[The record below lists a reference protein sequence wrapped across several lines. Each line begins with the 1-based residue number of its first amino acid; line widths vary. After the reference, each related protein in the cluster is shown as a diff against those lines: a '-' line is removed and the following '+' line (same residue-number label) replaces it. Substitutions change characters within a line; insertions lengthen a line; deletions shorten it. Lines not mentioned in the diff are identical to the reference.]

1 MKIKLVSKQKCKVS
15 SNSPHKDIKGPK
27 NEIIAEG
34 QRVLA
39 LQTVRSNRGQ
49 RDVMMN
55 WYNADMNALLNEL
68 TGTLKGEELGT
79 SMEMFFSELPSPDM
93 LLRLGERSAD
103 ASAVREERKAG
114 IRSEE
119 VFRETGRM
127 YLNVLI
133 GTLMIRELQIFKTL
147 SWKAVTLG
155 YSTVENF
162 QEEVWRYWWIT
173 DTADTGN
180 F

>member
-1 MKIKLVSKQKCKVS
+1 MS
-15 SNSPHKDIKGPK
+15 
-27 NEIIAEG
+27 
-34 QRVLA
+34 
-39 LQTVRSNRGQ
+39 
-49 RDVMMN
+49 
-55 WYNADMNALLNEL
+55 ALLNEL

-114 IRSEE
+114 IRSEQD
-119 VFRETGRM
+119 FRETGRM
-127 YLNVLI
+127 SLNVLI

-155 YSTVENF
+155 
-162 QEEVWRYWWIT
+162 
-173 DTADTGN
+173 
-180 F
+180 